1 VDLNKEILD
10 RLNDSELKQY
20 SDIRD
25 KYLPEKK
32 LSYSDYYSLI
42 EVIDILKKEWNELNE
57 DRKNNKERKPKRRYN
72 WVQDKPVSKIIYVVP
87 KELEIKFRTLGN
99 NTYFLEN
106 KILPIFQLYKTD
118 ESNENEQELT
128 LEILVK
134 KIESE
139 FKPILIDLNKGG
151 KRLYNTIIVKILR
164 QYFSQYE
171 SLKPYQ
177 NPKEKEY
184 YEDIITELNKSIF
197 KKNKFD
203 WYKVYKSSS
212 TTI

>member
-1 VDLNKEILD
+1 MDLNKEILD

-42 EVIDILKKEWNELNE
+42 EVIDKLKKERKELNE
-57 DRKNNKERKPKRRYN
+57 YRGNNKKT
-72 WVQDKPVSKIIYVVP
+72 IIQRP
-87 KELEIKFRTLGN
+87 KENFVTGRDKKIKRAFIYPKKSEFKILGKN
-99 NTYFLEN
+99 IFFLEN
-106 KILPIFQLYKTD
+106 KILPIWQLYKTD

-128 LEILVK
+128 LEILVN

-139 FKPILIDLNKGG
+139 LEPILLDLNEKG
-151 KRLYNTIIVKILR
+151 KRLYSTVLIKILR
-164 QYFSQYE
+164 QYFSQYK

-184 YEDIITELNKSIF
+184 YKDIITELNKSIL

-203 WYKVYKSSS
+203 WFNVYKSSS